1 MLAML
6 PSQLAFAD
14 PITTHIPLIQLL
26 LASLGI
32 LSVALYLLERHKIE
46 KANQGR
52 GASERNIWPRV
63 LGNPHTTHNVGLR

>member
-6 PSQLAFAD
+6 PSQLAFSD

-26 LASLGI
+26 LASLGM
-32 LSVALYLLERHKIE
+32 LSVALYFLERHKIE

-52 GASERNIWPRV
+52 GAEKETS
-63 LGNPHTTHNVGLR
+63 GHGC